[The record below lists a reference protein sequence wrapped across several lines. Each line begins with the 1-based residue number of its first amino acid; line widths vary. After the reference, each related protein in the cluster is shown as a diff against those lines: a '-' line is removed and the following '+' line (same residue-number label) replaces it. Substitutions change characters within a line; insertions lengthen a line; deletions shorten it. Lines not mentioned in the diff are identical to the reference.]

1 DATPADKIPILTSIL
16 NEPKNRYGSTAA
28 ALKERAVYALARAYC
43 EDNRHDAVV
52 TLLTGETC
60 APFFA
65 NITKAKTAKVVRAVL
80 DSVCALA
87 PEELDM
93 QAQICQNIIAWCR
106 AEKRS
111 FLRQRVEAK
120 MASVLFQQ
128 DKYGEALTLVDRL
141 LVELKKLDDKQL
153 LVEVHLV
160 ESKIHHGLRGM
171 AKSKAALT
179 ASRTSANAIY
189 VAPSLQSQID
199 MMSGVLHCEEGDYD
213 TAHSYFLEAFE
224 QLDQLDDREK
234 AVPCLKYMMLCKILD
249 GLNKALGLSAATGVA
264 GIRSDHKNEAD
275 ISGMITGKRG
285 VKYAGRNVDA
295 MSSIAAAA
303 SKRSLKEYE
312 AVLTEYSHELQDDL
326 LIKHHLNMPLPVV
339 EKKLSQM
346 ILDGKFHG
354 ILDQGK
360 GQLIVYEEADQ
371 DQAMEKGL
379 KVIENM
385 DKVVTSLFGP
395 LHAVDLTKVHS
406 HTTMSAANNS
416 NESYCTFTLASD
428 VTAGGLPSEEE
439 IAKQLESNDPKIKR
453 HALKAAIMAMLGGEA
468 LPRILMQ
475 VIRFCINS
483 DDKPLKK
490 LCMLYWEVV
499 PKYQEPT
506 SDEVLRAASGGQSV
520 QRKLLPEM
528 ILVCNA
534 LMNDLNHPNEYVRGS
549 MLRFLCKV
557 KDEEI
562 LGPLIP
568 SIKACLQHRHQYVRK
583 NAAMAVFHA
592 HRLHGETLIPD
603 GPELMDAFI
612 SAETDIG
619 ARRNAF
625 LMLYNES
632 EELAI
637 QFLAKNLDDVVKFGD
652 GFALLVLDLT
662 RKACRRDPNQKSRFV
677 RVLFQMLSAESPAV
691 EVSKTTQESS
701 DSSEEKGK
709 VYRNMLIQ
717 AIHGCAVRFPD
728 VAESVV
734 HTLMDFLSSD
744 GGMQVII
751 FVRAIVEK
759 YPDLRPAILTKLI
772 NTVDEVT
779 NTNVMCICLW
789 ILGEY
794 CETSETVKDAYDT
807 ITEQLGEAPFIVQ
820 AKDKKAR
827 EEAAAA
833 AAKGP
838 ELVTKN
844 VVLADGTYATQTVY
858 SEPKVNTALDNTPN
872 LRKMIVGGDIFL
884 GSVVSSC
891 LTKMCLRG
899 ADVGLDALTVK
910 SMTVN
915 SLLTMCGIVKMAEV
929 TSVQGKE
936 GKTKEESKDDV
947 MSTQADD
954 LIHFR
959 QLKSL
964 TAQAGDLD
972 LDDGSDLARA
982 TGYADGNSLLT
993 NELSHVYQLSGF
1005 ADPVYAEAFVTVH
1018 DYDIL
1023 LDILV
1028 INRTPNTLANLTV
1041 ELSTMGDMKIVERPQ
1056 SHTIGPL
1063 DQINIRAS
1071 IKVSSTETGHIFG
1084 TIVYEDASTQ
1094 EKGYINMND
1103 IHMDIMDYIR
1113 PATCTDEVFRSMWAE
1128 FEWENKVA
1136 ITTSIT
1142 DLIEFLDHIV
1152 SSTNM
1157 KSLTPFDRDENG
1169 SFLAANLYAKSVFGE
1184 DALVNVSVEKKD
1196 GNDGKLAGYIR
1207 IRSKTQGIALS
1218 LGDRITSVQRGLP
1231 PKSNV
1236 RCVAFARM
1244 TA

>member
-1 DATPADKIPILTSIL
+1 
-16 NEPKNRYGSTAA
+16 
-28 ALKERAVYALARAYC
+28 
-43 EDNRHDAVV
+43 
-52 TLLTGETC
+52 
-60 APFFA
+60 
-65 NITKAKTAKVVRAVL
+65 
-80 DSVCALA
+80 
-87 PEELDM
+87 
-93 QAQICQNIIAWCR
+93 
-106 AEKRS
+106 
-111 FLRQRVEAK
+111 
-120 MASVLFQQ
+120 
-128 DKYGEALTLVDRL
+128 
-141 LVELKKLDDKQL
+141 
-153 LVEVHLV
+153 
-160 ESKIHHGLRGM
+160 
-171 AKSKAALT
+171 
-179 ASRTSANAIY
+179 
-189 VAPSLQSQID
+189 
-199 MMSGVLHCEEGDYD
+199 
-213 TAHSYFLEAFE
+213 
-224 QLDQLDDREK
+224 
-234 AVPCLKYMMLCKILD
+234 
-249 GLNKALGLSAATGVA
+249 
-264 GIRSDHKNEAD
+264 
-275 ISGMITGKRG
+275 
-285 VKYAGRNVDA
+285 
-295 MSSIAAAA
+295 MSSATNA
-303 SKRSLKEYE
+303 
-312 AVLTEYSHELQDDL
+312 
-326 LIKHHLNMPLPVV
+326 
-339 EKKLSQM
+339 
-346 ILDGKFHG
+346 
-354 ILDQGK
+354 
-360 GQLIVYEEADQ
+360 
-371 DQAMEKGL
+371 
-379 KVIENM
+379 
-385 DKVVTSLFGP
+385 
-395 LHAVDLTKVHS
+395 
-406 HTTMSAANNS
+406 

-428 VTAGGLPSEEE
+428 ATAGGLPSQEE

-468 LPRILMQ
+468 MPRILMQ

-499 PKYQEPT
+499 PRYQEPT
-506 SDEVLRAASGGQSV
+506 SDEVLRAASGGPPV

-534 LMNDLNHPNEYVRGS
+534 LMNDLNHPNEFVRGS

-568 SIKACLQHRHQYVRK
+568 SIKACLKHRHQYVRK
-583 NAAMAVFHA
+583 NAVLAVFHA
-592 HRLHGETLIPD
+592 HRLHGESLIPD
-603 GPELMDAFI
+603 GPELVGEFI
-612 SAETDIG
+612 AQETDMA

-632 EELAI
+632 EDLAI
-637 QFLAKNLDDVVKFGD
+637 QFLARNLDDVSKFGD
-652 GFALLVLDLT
+652 GFSLLVLDLT

-677 RVLFQMLSAESPAV
+677 RVLFQMLSSNSAAVSYEAAWTLISLSNSPTAVRAAAVTYTTLLNTQNDNNVMMIVLERLEQLKKKHSKILQELLMDILRALSSPNPDICKKVLDVAMALVTSKNVAEV
-691 EVSKTTQESS
+691 VTTLKREVAKTTQESS
-701 DSSEEKGK
+701 DSSEDKGK

-751 FVRAIVEK
+751 FVRAIVER
-759 YPDLRPAILTKLI
+759 YPALRPAILSKLVSTI
-772 NTVDEVT
+772 DEVS
-779 NTNVMCICLW
+779 NSNVMCVCLW

-794 CETSETVKDAYDT
+794 CETSETVKDAFDT

-820 AKDKKAR
+820 AEDKKAR
-827 EEAAAA
+827 EKAAAE

-838 ELVTKN
+838 KMVTKN
-844 VVLADGTYATQTVY
+844 VVLADGTYATQTIY
-858 SEPKVNTALDNTPN
+858 SEPKINLASLDKTPH

-884 GSVVSSC
+884 GEIVCSC
-891 LTKMCLRG
+891 LTKMCLR
-899 ADVGLDALTVK
+899 APDVGIDAVTTKGMTVK
-910 SMTVN
+910 A
-915 SLLTMCGIVKMAEV
+915 LLIMCGVVKMAEV
-929 TSVQGKE
+929 AVSAQKSSLADCQERVTLCCRVLLDPKASALLKPTLLSE
-936 GKTKEESKDDV
+936 GKNSFAAFLKNLQEKEAKDKEESKEEV
-947 MSTQADD
+947 VSAQADD

-959 QLKSL
+959 QLRSM
-964 TAQAGDLD
+964 TAQGGDID
-972 LDDGSDLARA
+972 LDDGTDLARA
-982 TGYADGNSLLT
+982 TGYADGGSLLS

-1023 LDILV
+1023 LEILL
-1028 INRTPNTLANLTV
+1028 INRTPNTLSNLTV

-1063 DQINIRAS
+1063 DQMTIRAS

-1094 EKGYINMND
+1094 EKGYINLND

-1136 ITTSIT
+1136 ISTSIK

-1157 KSLTPFDRDENG
+1157 TCLTPHDRNERG

-1196 GNDGKLAGYIR
+1196 DNDGKLAGYIR

-1218 LGDRITSVQRGLP
+1218 LGDRITSVQRGLLP
-1231 PKSNV
+1231 NKQ
-1236 RCVAFARM
+1236 
-1244 TA
+1244 